1 MSGKVIPVVRAE
13 EEEEELVDPQ
23 TQLRV
28 SYDFTSLICSSISFI
43 FFQDTYTCFYN
54 L

>member
-28 SYDFTSLICSSISFI
+28 SSISITLFLISFTLNDNSTI
-43 FFQDTYTCFYN
+43 FN
-54 L
+54 